1 VGPLLQIGL
10 QPHGLCPKSQ
20 LDSDLHA
27 RGFQTLV
34 RRAPLLG
41 SCNLPWTGS
50 PRSLV
55 EWQSR
60 RYGTIRSASSLPVFS
75 VEVAVTEPNQS
86 SRGSRRLFLTSDS
99 VDPSIKIARSQPFWS
114 SSGRN
119 RENSSSFLPQFRGL
133 PVPSS
138 SLRAC
143 RGGLRWIT
151 ATAENSRRRHNPI
164 RIAAWCR

>member
-20 LDSDLHA
+20 LDSNLHA
-27 RGFQTLV
+27 RGFRTLV

-60 RYGTIRSASSLPVFS
+60 RCGTVRSASSLPVFS

-99 VDPSIKIARSQPFWS
+99 VDPSIKIAWS
-114 SSGRN
+114 LAPSLGYSAGPPGFPSAPQHQLEAENQRN
-119 RENSSSFLPQFRGL
+119 R
-133 PVPSS
+133 
-138 SLRAC
+138 
-143 RGGLRWIT
+143 RW
-151 ATAENSRRRHNPI
+151 
-164 RIAAWCR
+164 AAAGVQAI